1 MLRGPLHLLPLL
13 AVVFLLAPSPL
24 WPHGGGLDKYGCH
37 HNRTHGGYHCH
48 RGPFRGSM
56 FDSQAEMLR
65 QLEATSPAEM
75 QEFSG
80 RVVGVT
86 DGDTIT
92 VLHEGVG
99 EKIRLAGIDCP
110 ERGQDYGTR
119 AKQFMSALVFRK
131 TVRVY
136 DQGRDRYER
145 TIGTVLLPDDTNVNY
160 LLVKSGM
167 CWWYRKYEPDN
178 GTLEQLEHE
187 ARAAQ
192 RGLWADPHAV
202 PPWEWRVMRKRYR

>member
-1 MLRGPLHLLPLL
+1 
-13 AVVFLLAPSPL
+13 
-24 WPHGGGLDKYGCH
+24 
-37 HNRTHGGYHCH
+37 
-48 RGPFRGSM
+48 
-56 FDSQAEMLR
+56 
-65 QLEATSPAEM
+65 M

-80 RVVGVT
+80 QVVGVT

-92 VLHEGVG
+92 VLHESVG

-119 AKQFMSALVFRK
+119 AKQFLSALVFRK

-136 DQGRDRYER
+136 DQGRDRYGR
-145 TIGTVLLPDDTNVNY
+145 TIGTVLLSDDTNVNH

-178 GTLEQLEHE
+178 ATLERLEHE
-187 ARAAQ
+187 AREAE
-192 RGLWADPHAV
+192 RGLWADANPV
-202 PPWEWRVMRKRYR
+202 PPWEWRSARKRYR